1 MAIRADKQ
9 AEQVILQNSLRDK
22 VKESTDQTGFSSR
35 GREVKARV
43 LGESLAGWE
52 LRCLHAPVMQKPVGI
67 CSIVCFFV
75 ICLRP
80 AEKGGPRRPCRQDEA
95 LGVPSLGCPSRQQL
109 GPQVIGS
116 KVHKG
121 DQSSG
126 NGGFP
131 P

>member
-1 MAIRADKQ
+1 M
-9 AEQVILQNSLRDK
+9 
-22 VKESTDQTGFSSR
+22 
-35 GREVKARV
+35 KARV
-43 LGESLAGWE
+43 LGESPAGWE
-52 LRCLHAPVMQKPVGI
+52 LRCLHAPVKQHPLE
-67 CSIVCFFV
+67 IVRLFFFV

-95 LGVPSLGCPSRQQL
+95 LGVQSLGCPSRQQL

-121 DQSSG
+121 DQNSG
-126 NGGFP
+126 SGGFP

>member
-35 GREVKARV
+35 DREVKARV
-43 LGESLAGWE
+43 LGESPAGWE
-52 LRCLHAPVMQKPVGI
+52 LHCLHAPVKQHPLE
-67 CSIVCFFV
+67 IVRLFFFV

-95 LGVPSLGCPSRQQL
+95 LGVPSLGCPSM
-109 GPQVIGS
+109 
-116 KVHKG
+116 
-121 DQSSG
+121 
-126 NGGFP
+126 
-131 P
+131 